1 MIRDN
6 VPQAIFKVL
15 DHFHSNAEI
24 EEIEDWQGT
33 TDYSGHKMYVLRN
46 LSFLISTGTIF
57 DTSVNHLEILQKS
70 TGCDMPWAEDHFQ
83 ERVSGLPTNPG
94 ETYKYWPYHTNL
106 DNDEK
111 YKQEVFSHTY
121 QERFWPKLAANT
133 HMNPLTY
140 MDDVDGMPYR
150 FKPRIGLRFQLG
162 DLNDVINL
170 LSRNPKTRQAYLPIW
185 FPEDTWAANN
195 SKRVPCT
202 LGYYFWIQD
211 DKLHCNYIIRSCDIF
226 RHFRNDVYFTIRL
239 MQHVVKE
246 INYYIADFAVPMIDT
261 GNLTMYIFNLHM
273 FKNDEYAFNKK
284 ETKLNNNG

>member
-1 MIRDN
+1 MITRAN
-6 VPQAIFKVL
+6 LKQAIFDIL
-15 DHFHSNAEI
+15 DYFHSNSKI

-33 TDYSGHKMYVLRN
+33 TDYSGHQMHVIRN
-46 LSFLISTGTIF
+46 VNFLITTGTLF
-57 DTSVNHLEILQKS
+57 DTSLNHVEILQQL

-83 ERVSGLPTNPG
+83 ERIAGVPTNPG
-94 ETYKYWPYHTNL
+94 ETYKHWPYHTNL

-121 QERFWPKLAANT
+121 QERFWPKHSNQVTEHLDLEHCKKFNDP
-133 HMNPLTY
+133 NK
-140 MDDVDGMPYR
+140 G
-150 FKPRIGLRFQLG
+150 IRFQYGDLG
-162 DLNDVINL
+162 DIIDL

-202 LGYYFWIQD
+202 LGYYFWIEND
-211 DKLHCNYIIRSCDIF
+211 MLHCNYIIRSCDVF
-226 RHFRNDVYFTIRL
+226 RHFRNDIYFTIRL
-239 MQHVVKE
+239 MQHIVKE
-246 INYYIADFAVPMIDT
+246 INHYLADFAVPMIDT